1 MQLLD
6 RTTAETY
13 LRETGRISG
22 GGPLNIQELA
32 GGVSNVV
39 LLVEFPEQP
48 ERSFVIKQARP
59 KLQTARPWYA
69 NVERAWR
76 EAAVLGICSELLDRA
91 KAKGL
96 ALRASTPRVLFED
109 RKRYL
114 FAITA
119 APGPHVTWKSQ
130 LLSGRADRLIAG
142 ECGRLLGT
150 LHAESWLDERI
161 RAEIGD
167 CTLFDQLRIDPYYR
181 ALAEIPAACCAIERL
196 IKSLQAHPRSLV
208 HADFSPKNLLVFEG
222 GLMLVD
228 FETGHYGDPAFDLGF
243 FLSHVVLKAFHL
255 APRHGPTLALGSEF
269 RTMYDQV
276 MAARIPRDEMMA
288 LWSRGMENLIACT
301 WARVDGKSPVEYLLE
316 AVRERV
322 RSVCRS
328 IIDAPPNDWPAMV
341 RLCEPALSTVR

>member
-13 LRETGRISG
+13 LHDSG
-22 GGPLNIQELA
+22 HIAGGEPINIRELA

-39 LLVEFPEQP
+39 LLVEFPQQP

-76 EAAVLGICSELLDRA
+76 EAAVLRICSELLNRA
-91 KAKGL
+91 RAKGL
-96 ALRASTPRVLFED
+96 TLRATIPQVVFED
-109 RKRYL
+109 RERYL

-119 APGPHVTWKSQ
+119 APYPHVTWKSQ
-130 LLSGRADRLIAG
+130 LLAGLADRRIAG

-161 RAEIGD
+161 QAEIGD
-167 CTLFDQLRIDPYYR
+167 RTLFEQLRVDPYYR
-181 ALAEIPAACCAIERL
+181 ALAEIPDARPAVERV
-196 IKSLQAHPRSLV
+196 IASLAAHPRSLV
-208 HADFSPKNLLVFEG
+208 HADFSPKNMLVFDD

-228 FETGHYGDPAFDLGF
+228 FETGHFGDPAFDLGF

-255 APRHGPTLALGSEF
+255 VPRHEPILALGNEF
-269 RTMYDQV
+269 QTVYDQV
-276 MAARIPRDEMMA
+276 MATRVPHDELVA
-288 LWSRGMENLIACT
+288 LWRRGIEHLIACA
-301 WARVDGKSPVEYLLE
+301 WARVDGKSPVEYLSQS
-316 AVRERV
+316 VRERV
-322 RSVCRS
+322 RSFCRS
-328 IIDAPPNDWPAMV
+328 IIDAPPRDWPAMV
-341 RLCEPALSTVR
+341 RLCEPALRG

>member
-1 MQLLD
+1 
-6 RTTAETY
+6 
-13 LRETGRISG
+13 
-22 GGPLNIQELA
+22 
-32 GGVSNVV
+32 
-39 LLVEFPEQP
+39 
-48 ERSFVIKQARP
+48 VIKQARP

-76 EAAVLGICSELLDRA
+76 EAAVLGICYELIEQA

-109 RKRYL
+109 RERYL

-119 APGPHVTWKSQ
+119 APCPHVTWKTQ
-130 LLSGRADRLIAG
+130 LLAGQTDLRIAG
-142 ECGRLLGT
+142 ECGRLLGA

-167 CTLFDQLRIDPYYR
+167 CTLFEQLRVDPYYR
-181 ALAEIPAACCAIERL
+181 ALAEIPDARRAMESL

-255 APRHGPTLALGSEF
+255 APQHAPILALASEF
-269 RTMYDQV
+269 RIVYDQV
-276 MAARIPRDEMMA
+276 MAARVPRDERMA
-288 LWSRGMENLIACT
+288 LWSRGMENLVACT
-301 WARVDGKSPVEYLLE
+301 WARVDGKSPVEYLSE

-322 RSVCRS
+322 RSFCRS
-328 IIDAPPNDWPAMV
+328 IIDSPPADWPAMV
-341 RLCEPALSTVR
+341 CLCESELSKGR